1 MAIFK
6 KSSVTGLGE
15 ICGTIHLFVYKILF
29 RKISTQR
36 LKKRKIKTSS
46 MFLWSWILCFLSR
59 WKCGFSVL
67 SLLWP
72 FTEQSPKKSEEP
84 RKHVGRRP
92 KVTVPAPVKR
102 YRQLRRNARER
113 ERQGRLNN
121 AFDVL
126 RSVIPDYLSGK
137 GPEGKLTQIETLRLA
152 THYIGA
158 LSEMLDEED
167 GKTMKE
173 FCGCGYFRENE
184 NFSFS
189 DFSCLTDI

>member
-1 MAIFK
+1 MVSQVVFRPPEQEQNLNYITYAEER
-6 KSSVTGLGE
+6 S
-15 ICGTIHLFVYKILF
+15 YPWLF
-29 RKISTQR
+29 R
-36 LKKRKIKTSS
+36 
-46 MFLWSWILCFLSR
+46 
-59 WKCGFSVL
+59 
-67 SLLWP
+67 
-72 FTEQSPKKSEEP
+72 EQAPKKPEET

-113 ERQGRLNN
+113 ERQGRLNS

-126 RSVIPDYLSGK
+126 RGVIPDYLSGK

-152 THYIGA
+152 SHYIGA
-158 LSEMLDEED
+158 LSEMLDDEET
-167 GKTMKE
+167 KSTMNE

-189 DFSCLTDI
+189 DLSCLTDI

>member
-1 MAIFK
+1 MVSRVVFRPPEQEQIFP
-6 KSSVTGLGE
+6 SITYAE
-15 ICGTIHLFVYKILF
+15 ERCYPRI
-29 RKISTQR
+29 IS
-36 LKKRKIKTSS
+36 
-46 MFLWSWILCFLSR
+46 
-59 WKCGFSVL
+59 
-67 SLLWP
+67 
-72 FTEQSPKKSEEP
+72 EQSPKKSEEP

>member
-1 MAIFK
+1 M
-6 KSSVTGLGE
+6 S
-15 ICGTIHLFVYKILF
+15 
-29 RKISTQR
+29 
-36 LKKRKIKTSS
+36 TSS
-46 MFLWSWILCFLSR
+46 SAVSFRQTMVSQVVFRPLEQEKTFNSATYIEERCNPW
-59 WKCGFSVL
+59 VL
-67 SLLWP
+67 P
-72 FTEQSPKKSEEP
+72 EQVPKKNEEP

-113 ERQGRLNN
+113 ERQGRLNS

-126 RSVIPDYLSGK
+126 RGVIPDYLSGK

-167 GKTMKE
+167 TKRMKD

-184 NFSFS
+184 SFSFS
-189 DFSCLTDI
+189 DLSCLTDI

>member
-1 MAIFK
+1 MVSQGMFRPPEQEQIFT
-6 KSSVTGLGE
+6 SITYAE
-15 ICGTIHLFVYKILF
+15 ERCYPRI
-29 RKISTQR
+29 IS
-36 LKKRKIKTSS
+36 
-46 MFLWSWILCFLSR
+46 
-59 WKCGFSVL
+59 
-67 SLLWP
+67 
-72 FTEQSPKKSEEP
+72 EQSPKKSEEP
-84 RKHVGRRP
+84 RKHAGRRP

-184 NFSFS
+184 NFSFT
-189 DFSCLTDI
+189 DFSCLADIWASRCWNRLRQMSS

>member
-1 MAIFK
+1 MVSQVVFRPPEQEKTFNNSLYTEEQCFPWIF
-6 KSSVTGLGE
+6 
-15 ICGTIHLFVYKILF
+15 
-29 RKISTQR
+29 R
-36 LKKRKIKTSS
+36 
-46 MFLWSWILCFLSR
+46 
-59 WKCGFSVL
+59 
-67 SLLWP
+67 
-72 FTEQSPKKSEEP
+72 EQAPKKSEES

-92 KVTVPAPVKR
+92 KVTVPASVKR

-113 ERQGRLNN
+113 ERQGRLNS

-158 LSEMLDEED
+158 LSEMLDDED
-167 GKTMKE
+167 AKTMND

-189 DFSCLTDI
+189 DFSCLTDIWGYKLSWRNSDFQKNDKDIS